1 MPQVTLVPPV
11 GAEVDK
17 SASEALRRSVVAGDV
32 LRDVKAFESENPAER
47 LEFVRRADL
56 FEVCSGEVER
66 LCTVLPTM
74 LFL

>member
-1 MPQVTLVPPV
+1 MTLDV
-11 GAEVDK
+11 GAVGADVER
-17 SASEALRRSVVAGDV
+17 SASAALNRSWVAGDV
-32 LRDVKAFESENPAER
+32 LNEVKAFDSENAADR

-66 LCTVLPTM
+66 LFTM